1 VAHPQVSTTHKAGQA
16 VRVLFGQL
24 TVLHTQAARAVD
36 ETVLAAAL
44 RAQTVL
50 AGNDLVAVLR
60 LAVR

>member
-24 TVLHTQAARAVD
+24 TVLHTLVAKAVA

-44 RAQTVL
+44 RVQTGR